1 MVIQYKCPDCG
12 ADMVFDSKKGR
23 LSCESCGRTLSVD
36 EYKEPEEELEG
47 SFDEFAKQTFTS
59 TFGEEEASQYQCQNC
74 GAVLITGPDTAAT
87 TCSFCGAPM
96 ILGDRLSGQLAP
108 AKVIPFTIN
117 KEQAQE
123 AFRKWCRGGLLTP
136 KGFATAERIKNI
148 TGIYV
153 PFWLYDLNGRGEAN
167 ADCTRIRSYESGDY
181 IYTETRHYDVYRKV
195 DLNYLKVPADASEKM
210 NDKLMD
216 KLEPFNYTNLQDF
229 RAPYLAG
236 YVAEKYNY
244 TDTDLFPRVKAR
256 VEQYVHDYIRS
267 SIHGYSSTVIRQQWT
282 DVKQRNAFYA
292 LLPVW
297 MICYDYK
304 DAEHIFAMNGQTGK
318 IAGTPPLS
326 WGKIFAWF
334 AGISASVFLLLELLY
349 FISGG
354 AI

>member
-12 ADMVFDSKKGR
+12 ADMAFDSRKGS

-47 SFDEFAKQTFTS
+47 SFQEFTEQTFTS
-59 TFGEEEASQYQCQNC
+59 TFGEEEAAQYQCSNC

-96 ILGDRLSGQLAP
+96 ILGDRLTGNLAP
-108 AKVIPFTIN
+108 SKVIPFSIN
-117 KEQAQE
+117 KEQAQD

-136 KGFATAERIKNI
+136 KDFMTAERVKNI

-153 PFWLYDLNGRGEAN
+153 PFWLYDLNGRGEAH
-167 ADCTRIRSYESGDY
+167 ADCTRTRSYESGEY

-195 DLNYLKVPADASEKM
+195 DLNYLKVPCDASEKM
-210 NDKLMD
+210 NDGLMD
-216 KLEPFNYTNLQDF
+216 KLEPFHYNNLQDF
-229 RAPYLAG
+229 KAPYLAG

-244 TDTDLFPRVKAR
+244 TDKDLFPRVKDR
-256 VEQYVHDYIRS
+256 VERYVADYIRS
-267 SIHGYSSTVIRQQWT
+267 TINGYSSTLIRQQWT
-282 DVKQRNAFYA
+282 DIKQRNAYYA

-304 DAEHIFAMNGQTGK
+304 DSEHIFAMNGQTGK
-318 IAGTPPLS
+318 IAGTPPFS
-326 WGKIFAWF
+326 RSRIFAWF
-334 AGISASVFLLLELLY
+334 GAVSAGVFLLLEL
-349 FISGG
+349 ITIIGG
-354 AI
+354 V